1 MKQIVDLVP
10 LIIFVAVY
18 FATKDLITATS
29 VLIGVT
35 FIQLAIVWFTQ
46 KKIEKPLLYTALAV
60 FVLGGLT
67 VFFKDQT
74 FIKWKPTVL
83 YWAFACV
90 LAGSH
95 VVGQRPMVRKIVE
108 GLLTQVPD
116 MKLNIPEKAWTHLSI
131 AWISFFLALG
141 GANLVVAY
149 QFDEATWVSFKL
161 FGLTILLMLFMFG
174 QFAYLSRFADNEKPS
189 A

>member
-10 LIIFVAVY
+10 LVIFVAVY
-18 FATKDLITATS
+18 FATKDMILATS
-29 VLIGVT
+29 VLICVT
-35 FIQLAIVWFTQ
+35 ALQLAYVWFTQ

-60 FVLGGLT
+60 FVLGGMT

-83 YWAFACV
+83 YWAFALV

-95 VVGQRPMVRKIVE
+95 FYGERPLARKMVE
-108 GLLTQVPD
+108 GLLKQVPD
-116 MKLNIPEKAWTHLSI
+116 MKLTIPDRTWTHLSI
-131 AWISFFLALG
+131 AWVSFFSSLG
-141 GANLVVAY
+141 AVNLVVAY

-161 FGLTILLMLFMFG
+161 IGLTVLLMLFMFA
-174 QFAYLSRFADNEKPS
+174 QFAYLSRFADHEKPNP
-189 A
+189 